1 MFSASRVG
9 SGYGGLLYVGNEHG
23 VGEYGHAEL
32 AGT

>member
-9 SGYGGLLYVGNEHG
+9 SGDEVLLYIGNEHG